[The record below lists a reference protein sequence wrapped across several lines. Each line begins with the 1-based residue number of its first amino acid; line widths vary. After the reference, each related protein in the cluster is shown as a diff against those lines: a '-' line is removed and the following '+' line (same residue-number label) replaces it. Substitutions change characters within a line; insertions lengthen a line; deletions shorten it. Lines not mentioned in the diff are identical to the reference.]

1 MTRLKTRKGNVKA
14 CYEKNKWDLL
24 CKGCNSSCLVSRET
38 VLGGTRWYSRYPDEA
53 PVLEKCV
60 LFSIQVIFNP
70 HK

>member
-1 MTRLKTRKGNVKA
+1 MERISGTYCAKVVKFM
-14 CYEKNKWDLL
+14 
-24 CKGCNSSCLVSRET
+24 
-38 VLGGTRWYSRYPDEA
+38 LGFQRNGTRWYYRYPDEA